1 MKILK
6 GNSRNFD
13 QLLDQLLLER
23 KNKVKASSVSVS
35 VLKIIK
41 DVKKNGDK
49 ALIKYEKR
57 FNKNTQLVPSSKK
70 ISKSIRSLD
79 KNVKRAIDI
88 AYNRI
93 YKFHSLQKFKNIFYT
108 DRLNN
113 KLGYKYL
120 PLESVAIYVPGST
133 VSYPSSVL
141 MNAIPALVA
150 GVKRIVM
157 INPGYKGK
165 QNPAVLYA
173 ARKCKIKEILSIGGP
188 SAIAAA
194 AYGTKKIKKVN
205 KIVGPGNLYVVAA
218 KKEVF
223 GDVGIEGMTA
233 GPSEILIICDKY
245 SNPEWVASD
254 LIGQAEH
261 DTLAQCILISK
272 DRKLIEKVKIEI
284 FRQLKEIP
292 RNSIAKKSLINNGIL
307 THISS
312 DKKIIDVINK
322 IAPEHL
328 ELNVKNYKSFIPKI
342 YNAGSICLGKYA
354 VMAMTDYNVG
364 SNHVLPTNGSAK
376 YSSGISVN
384 EFYKRISYINLS
396 KKGIESLGPS
406 VITLANYEGLAGH
419 AYSVKKR
426 IRRK

>member
-1 MKILK
+1 MKIL
-6 GNSRNFD
+6 NSNNKSFD
-13 QLLDQLLLER
+13 KVLDNILIKR
-23 KNKVKASSVSVS
+23 KYKIKSSLISVTG
-35 VLKIIK
+35 IIN

-49 ALIKYEKR
+49 ALLKYEKK
-57 FNKNTQLVPSSKK
+57 FNLNKTIIPSAKQ
-70 ISKSIRSLD
+70 ISRSIKSLD
-79 KNVKRAIDI
+79 KKVKKAIDL
-88 AYNRI
+88 AYSRI
-93 YKFHSLQKFKNIFYT
+93 YKFHSFQKFKNISYSDKFK
-108 DRLNN
+108 N
-113 KLGYKYL
+113 KLEYKYL
-120 PLESVAIYVPGST
+120 PIESAAIYVPGSSA
-133 VSYPSSVL
+133 SYPSSVL
-141 MNAIPALVA
+141 MSTIPAIVA

-157 INPGYKGK
+157 INPSYKGK

-173 ARKCKIKEILSIGGP
+173 AKKCKIKEIYSIGGP

-194 AYGTKKIKKVN
+194 AYGTKKIKKVD
-205 KIVGPGNLYVVAA
+205 KIVGPGNSFVAAA

-233 GPSEILIICDKY
+233 GPSEILIVCDKF

-261 DTLAQCILISK
+261 DVLAQCILISK
-272 DRKLIEKVKIEI
+272 DKDLIQKVKIEI
-284 FRQLKEIP
+284 SKQLKELP
-292 RNSIAKKSLINNGIL
+292 RVSIAKKSLISNGIL
-307 THISS
+307 IHINS
-312 DKKIIDVINK
+312 DKKIAKVINK

-342 YNAGSICLGKYA
+342 KNAGSICLGKYA

-364 SNHVLPTNGSAK
+364 SNHVLPTNSSAK

-419 AYSVKKR
+419 AQSVKKR

>member
-1 MKILK
+1 MKTL
-6 GNSRNFD
+6 NSKSKNFD
-13 QLLDQLLLER
+13 KLLENLLLQR
-23 KNKVKASSVSVS
+23 KKKIQSDSVSVTN
-35 VLKIIK
+35 IIK

-49 ALIKYEKR
+49 ALLKYEKR
-57 FNKNTQLVPSSKK
+57 FNQNNIIIPSSKQIK
-70 ISKSIRSLD
+70 KSINSLD
-79 KNVKRAIDI
+79 KKVKKAIDT

-93 YKFHSLQKFKNIFYT
+93 YKFHSLQKFKNISYT
-108 DRLNN
+108 DKLKN
-113 KLGYKYL
+113 KLEYKYV

-133 VSYPSSVL
+133 ASYPSSVL
-141 MNAIPALVA
+141 MNAIPAIVA

-173 ARKCKIKEILSIGGP
+173 AKKCKIKEIYSIGGP
-188 SAIAAA
+188 SAIAAVS
-194 AYGTKKIKKVN
+194 YGTKKIKKVH
-205 KIVGPGNLYVVAA
+205 KIVGPGNAYVAAA

-223 GDVGIEGMTA
+223 GVVGIEGMTA
-233 GPSEILIICDKY
+233 GPSEVTVVCDKF

-261 DTLAQCILISK
+261 DILAQCILISK
-272 DRKLIEKVKIEI
+272 DKNLLDKVKIEI
-284 FRQLKEIP
+284 TNQLKEIP
-292 RNSIAKKSLINNGIL
+292 RASVARRSLINNGIL
-307 THISS
+307 MYVSS
-312 DKKIIDVINK
+312 DAKIISVINK

-328 ELNVKNYKSFIPKI
+328 ELNIKNYKSLVPKI
-342 YNAGSICLGKYA
+342 KNSGSICLGKYA

-406 VITLANYEGLAGH
+406 VITLANYEGLVGH
-419 AYSVKKR
+419 AQSVVKR